1 MRQIST
7 KALSGSCKR
16 SCSDIY
22 YFVTFISHE
31 QNSFRLFG
39 IGQKN
44 SHLIISVIM
53 KIFRNFKEIIDF
65 AIESEMDEI
74 QFYSELAETMERKNV
89 KQLFRS
95 IALEKTA
102 RMLQLENMKE
112 IGVLLDI
119 ENVQDLKIAGTFS
132 EIDYTKTNLSY
143 QEALIMAMNKE
154 KEKFILYQELADCTH
169 DTKCKQTFLS
179 LANQEAR
186 QKLKLEIEYDEFI
199 LYDN

>member
-1 MRQIST
+1 
-7 KALSGSCKR
+7 
-16 SCSDIY
+16 
-22 YFVTFISHE
+22 
-31 QNSFRLFG
+31 
-39 IGQKN
+39 
-44 SHLIISVIM
+44 M
-53 KIFRNFKEIIDF
+53 KIFRNFKEILDF

-89 KQLFRS
+89 KDLLRS
-95 IALEKTA
+95 IAIEKTA

-119 ENVQDLKIAGTFS
+119 ESVQDLKIAGTFS
-132 EIDYTKTNLSY
+132 EIDYAKTNLSY

-154 KEKFILYQELADCTH
+154 KEKFILYQELADCTT
-169 DTKCKQTFLS
+169 DTNCKQTFLS

-199 LYDN
+199 LHDN

>member
-1 MRQIST
+1 
-7 KALSGSCKR
+7 
-16 SCSDIY
+16 
-22 YFVTFISHE
+22 
-31 QNSFRLFG
+31 
-39 IGQKN
+39 
-44 SHLIISVIM
+44 M

-95 IALEKTA
+95 IVLEKTA
-102 RMLQLENMKE
+102 RTLQLENMKE
-112 IGVLLDI
+112 LGVLLDI
-119 ENVQDLKIAGTFS
+119 ESVHDLKIAGTFS
-132 EIDYTKTNLSY
+132 DIDYTKTNLSY

-154 KEKFILYQELADCTH
+154 KEKFILYQELADCTN
-169 DTKCKQTFLS
+169 DTKCKQTFLC

-199 LYDN
+199 LHDN

>member
-1 MRQIST
+1 
-7 KALSGSCKR
+7 
-16 SCSDIY
+16 
-22 YFVTFISHE
+22 
-31 QNSFRLFG
+31 
-39 IGQKN
+39 
-44 SHLIISVIM
+44 M

-74 QFYSELAETMERKNV
+74 KFYSELAETMERKNV

-112 IGVLLDI
+112 IGVLLDV
-119 ENVQDLKIAGTFS
+119 ENVQDLKIAGSFS
-132 EIDYTKTNLSY
+132 EIDYTKKNLSY
-143 QEALIMAMNKE
+143 QEALIIAMNKE
-154 KEKFILYQELADCTH
+154 KEKFILYQELADWTS
-169 DTKCKQTFLS
+169 DKVGKQTFMS

-199 LYDN
+199 LFDN

>member
-1 MRQIST
+1 
-7 KALSGSCKR
+7 
-16 SCSDIY
+16 
-22 YFVTFISHE
+22 
-31 QNSFRLFG
+31 
-39 IGQKN
+39 
-44 SHLIISVIM
+44 M

-65 AIESEMDEI
+65 AIEGEMEEI
-74 QFYSELAETMERKNV
+74 QLYSELAETMERKNV

-119 ENVQDLKIAGTFS
+119 ERVHDLKIAGTFS
-132 EIDYTKTNLSY
+132 AIDYTKTNLSY

-154 KEKFILYQELADCTH
+154 KEKFILYQELADCTT

-199 LYDN
+199 LHDN

>member
-1 MRQIST
+1 M
-7 KALSGSCKR
+7 K
-16 SCSDIY
+16 
-22 YFVTFISHE
+22 VFI
-31 QNSFRLFG
+31 
-39 IGQKN
+39 
-44 SHLIISVIM
+44 
-53 KIFRNFKEIIDF
+53 NFKEIIDF
-65 AIESEMDEI
+65 AIESEMGEI

-89 KQLFRS
+89 KHLFRS

-102 RMLQLENMKE
+102 RVFQLENMKE
-112 IGVLLDI
+112 IGVLLDV
-119 ENVQDLKIAGTFS
+119 ESVQDLKIAGTFS

-143 QEALIMAMNKE
+143 QEALIIAMNKE
-154 KEKFILYQELADCTH
+154 KEKFILYQELANCTT

>member
-1 MRQIST
+1 
-7 KALSGSCKR
+7 
-16 SCSDIY
+16 
-22 YFVTFISHE
+22 
-31 QNSFRLFG
+31 
-39 IGQKN
+39 
-44 SHLIISVIM
+44 M
-53 KIFRNFKEIIDF
+53 KIFRDFKEIIDF
-65 AIESEMDEI
+65 AIDSEMNEI

-102 RMLQLENMKE
+102 RMLQLENMKD
-112 IGVLLDI
+112 IGFLLDVDC
-119 ENVQDLKIAGTFS
+119 VQDLKIAGSFS
-132 EIDYTKTNLSY
+132 EIDFTKRNLSY

-154 KEKFILYQELADCTH
+154 KEKFILYQELADCST
-169 DTKCKQTFLS
+169 DTTCKQTFLS